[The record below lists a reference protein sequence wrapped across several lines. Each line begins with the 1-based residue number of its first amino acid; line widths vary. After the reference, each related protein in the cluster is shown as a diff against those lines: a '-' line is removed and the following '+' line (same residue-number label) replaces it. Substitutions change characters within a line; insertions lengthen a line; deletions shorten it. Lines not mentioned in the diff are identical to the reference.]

1 MLRNDGFEKMVC
13 VVGLVILCVVVI
25 ACLGVVCA

>member
-13 VVGLVILCVVVI
+13 VVGLVILWVVVI
-25 ACLGVVCA
+25 GCLGAMAI